1 MAWAP
6 LIARQHAV
14 TTRQQLAARG
24 VGRRRVD
31 GARTARRWQTIG
43 RNVVVLHNAPL
54 TTTQRRWTAVLLPGK
69 PAALA
74 GLTSAA
80 VQGLRGFED
89 PQTHVVLAST
99 CSVDFPDWVTV
110 HLSRR
115 FTPDDI
121 SAVGIPGTGIA
132 RSLIDAA
139 AWSTSPRRACALLC
153 AGVQQ
158 RLTTADE
165 LSRELRRA
173 GRVRHVAIM
182 RSVLGDIGG
191 GGHTLAEI
199 DLGPLARRAGLP
211 RPRRQALRREPSGRV
226 RYVDAEFELPDGTVL
241 VVEIDG
247 AVHLKPLSYWD
258 DMNRQNEIVIAG
270 SPVLRFDSVTVR
282 LDAVRVIDQLGRFGR
297 RHGL

>member
-1 MAWAP
+1 MWAP

-14 TTRQQLAARG
+14 LTRDQLATRG
-24 VGRRRVD
+24 VGRSRVAA
-31 GARTARRWQTIG
+31 ARTARRWQTLG

-54 TTTQRRWTAVLLPGK
+54 TTAQRRWTAVLLPGK

-74 GLTSAA
+74 GLTAAA
-80 VQGLRGFED
+80 VAGLQGFDD

-115 FTPDDI
+115 FAPGDI
-121 SAVGIPGTGIA
+121 AAAGVPRTRTS

-139 AWSTSPRRACALLC
+139 AWSSSPRRACAILC

-158 RLTTADE
+158 RLTTAGE
-165 LSRELRRA
+165 LSGELRRA
-173 GRVRHVAIM
+173 GHVRHVAIM

-211 RPRRQALRREPSGRV
+211 PPRRQALRREPSGLF
-226 RYVDAEFELPDGTVL
+226 RYVDAEFDLPDGTVL

-247 AVHLKPLSYWD
+247 AVHLRPTSWWK
-258 DMNRQNEIVIAG
+258 DMSRQNEIVIAG

-282 LDAVRVIDQLGRFGR
+282 LDGDLVVDQLTRFGR
-297 RHGL
+297 NHGL